1 MGTSFLYLLK
11 DLQNDALKCCFVMV
25 PVSNK
30 MKTLDSIAGMY
41 FLFSLTM
48 SASEDLFRPHNR
60 HLKCQK
66 VHQARDIENI
76 DWWGWCVNNK
86 LWVNLRQI
94 KNKILLNVPT
104 NNNFKPTVLPA
115 AHLNV
120 FEGSFLPSTLK
131 IVSYS

>member
-1 MGTSFLYLLK
+1 
-11 DLQNDALKCCFVMV
+11 MV

-48 SASEDLFRPHNR
+48 SASEDLFRPHNGL
-60 HLKCQK
+60 LKCQK

-94 KNKILLNVPT
+94 KNKMLLNVPT
-104 NNNFKPTVLPA
+104 NNEQLCKWIDLGKQSKKK
-115 AHLNV
+115 LQ
-120 FEGSFLPSTLK
+120 
-131 IVSYS
+131 I